1 MKINIIIKESWGFIH
16 TNIFQGTLNWD
27 AQTEHAVAKSKIIV
41 VGFQISKEASDRKTV
56 PVISFSKLPW
66 LCFLCMKCLVSILKE
81 SS

>member
-41 VGFQISKEASDRKTV
+41 VGFQISKKNSSCNQFQQITMAL
-56 PVISFSKLPW
+56 FSMHEM
-66 LCFLCMKCLVSILKE
+66 FGFNS
-81 SS
+81 